1 MATGGSQPG
10 NERARAAA
18 ELGAERIV
26 RTLRERG
33 HIAYLAGGCVR
44 DLLLGL
50 RPADYDVATDAT
62 PDEVLGLF
70 EDAHAV
76 GKAFGVVLV
85 RFGRG
90 LLGEIGGHPS
100 PSVSV
105 EVATFRREGVYSDSR
120 RPDHVEFCGP
130 DEDARRRD
138 FTINALFL
146 DPLADGPVED
156 RIIDT
161 VGGLDDLRRGVIR
174 AVGDP
179 ISRLREDHLRA
190 LRAVRFA
197 SRLGFAIDDATAR
210 AITEQAAHLRGVSE
224 ERIGDEIRRMLGDRL
239 PIPSQKRA
247 IGLLEDLGLANAV
260 LGQRGRIEWTV
271 ELGPALR
278 HLASN
283 PHFGVVLACWVH
295 DREGLTDIP
304 APEASKHLQS
314 HAKRIRRALKLS
326 NDEYTVLCGVSQG
339 LAVLE
344 SEWASASISRRKRHA
359 ATEWFE
365 GSLTLIAG
373 RKPTIHKEIGADVQR
388 LRNDGIGLC
397 PQPWVTGQDLIEAG
411 LVPGPEFKVRLDRA
425 YDAQLDGRARTRTEA
440 LAVGLSAIGDG

>member
-10 NERARAAA
+10 SERARAAA

-50 RPADYDVATDAT
+50 RPADYDVATNAT
-62 PDEVLGLF
+62 PDQVLGLF

-130 DEDARRRD
+130 EEDARRRD

-146 DPLADGPVED
+146 DPLADGPVEG

-161 VGGLDDLRRGVIR
+161 VGGMDDLRRGVIR

-179 ISRLREDHLRA
+179 ASRLREDHLRA

-210 AITEQAAHLRGVSE
+210 AITEQATHLRGVSE
-224 ERIGDEIRRMLGDRL
+224 ERIGDEFRRMLGESR
-239 PIPSQKRA
+239 PIPSRLQA

-260 LGQRGRIEWTV
+260 LGPRSRIEWTV
-271 ELGPALR
+271 ERGPTMR
-278 HLASN
+278 HLAPNS
-283 PHFGVVLACWVH
+283 HFGVVLACWVH
-295 DREGLTDIP
+295 DRVGLTEIS
-304 APEASKHLQS
+304 APEAASQLLA
-314 HAKRIRRALKLS
+314 HAKGLRRALKLS
-326 NDEYTVLCGVSQG
+326 NEEYTVLCGVSQG

-344 SEWASASISRRKRHA
+344 SEWASASVSRRKRQA
-359 ATEWFE
+359 ASDGFE
-365 GSLTLIAG
+365 GSLMLIAG
-373 RKPTIHKEIGADVQR
+373 RKPILYKEIRADVQR
-388 LRNDGIGLC
+388 LIEDGIGLS
-397 PQPWVTGQDLIEAG
+397 PPPWVTGQDLIEAG
-411 LVPGPEFKVRLDRA
+411 LSPGPEFKVRLDRA
-425 YDAQLDGRARTRTEA
+425 YDAQLDGRARTRAEA
-440 LAVGLSAIGDG
+440 LAVGLSAVEDG